1 MKSFNICIFF
11 SLLIYK
17 LATSLNAISFTLQ
30 YFYDNNSNPT
40 LSQLY
45 NIYNTN
51 LYSITKIGHP
61 ELIIKTLFSIGNRYY
76 SIYPKLELNEE
87 QPLPNY
93 YNISKSDTF
102 QNITNLN
109 KYYVCSQKDIAAK
122 EKFIFNMYNLINKTN
137 FEIILNDLD
146 FILGVRNYNFDTK
159 NKTDIYYLNIGLD
172 MSNSQTE
179 KYNFINLLKERE
191 IIDNYN
197 WFISYEKLNQNKDII
212 YNLDDILQT
221 KPKLIVG
228 CLPHDYYPKLFS
240 KNNII
245 SDYSFNLRFK
255 EIYYYFNH
263 TQYNSGIKRREIPKF
278 YHEYQID
285 FNELLIKAPILYKF
299 NIQDDFFSKYISQ
312 GLCHYY
318 YDSFIEGF
326 YCDKSEDFNINNLK
340 EFPTLYFEH
349 SKLNY
354 TFEFDYQDLFIEKDG
369 KYWFLIVVENGDVD
383 DWILG
388 YVFLSKYQFAFN
400 QDAKSI
406 SFYNQKIIDD
416 NDDEEENNNNKKEK
430 KDEQQSTINIYV
442 IIFIIISW
450 IIFIFL
456 GFLLGKYLCTKYNS
470 KKRANELEDHYEY
483 VSENSN
489 IIN

>member
-11 SLLIYK
+11 SLLLYE
-17 LATSLNAISFTLQ
+17 LVTSLNAVSFTLQ
-30 YFYDNNSNPT
+30 FFYDNNLNPT
-40 LSQLY
+40 LSKLN
-45 NIYNTN
+45 NIYNIN
-51 LYSITKIGHP
+51 VYSTIKIGHP
-61 ELIIKTLFSIGNRYY
+61 ELLIKTLFSIENRYY
-76 SIYPKLELNEE
+76 SIYPKLELNDD
-87 QPLPNY
+87 PGLPNY

-102 QNITNLN
+102 QNISSLN
-109 KYYVCSQKDIAAK
+109 KYYVCSQNDIAAK

-146 FILGVRNYNFDTK
+146 FILGVRNHNFDTR

-172 MSNSQTE
+172 MTSSQTE

-197 WFISYEKLNQNKDII
+197 WFISYEKLNRNKDII

-221 KPKLIVG
+221 KPKLIMG

-263 TQYNSGIKRREIPKF
+263 TKYNAGLKRRELPKS
-278 YHEYQID
+278 YNEYQID
-285 FNELLIKAPILYKF
+285 FNEFVIIAPILYRMM
-299 NIQDDFFSKYISQ
+299 ILDDFFSKYISQ
-312 GLCHYY
+312 DLCHYY
-318 YDSFIEGF
+318 YDSLIEGF

-369 KYWFLIVVENGDVD
+369 KYWFLIVVENGDVN

-406 SFYNQKIIDD
+406 SFYNQQLI
-416 NDDEEENNNNKKEK
+416 DDEEEENNYNKNEK
-430 KDEQQSTINIYV
+430 QDEQQLTNNIH
-442 IIFIIISW
+442 IIILIIISW
-450 IIFIFL
+450 IIFIIL
-456 GFLLGKYLCTKYNS
+456 GYLLGKYLCTKYIS
-470 KKRANELEDHYEY
+470 KKRANELEDEYEY
-483 VSENSN
+483 VSENNDN
-489 IIN
+489 IN